1 MSLSGSKDESKRG
14 QEGCIH
20 HNFTVLPQVKRV
32 NALAWVLP
40 LSMVKTMGKTKTL
53 LLTFVFLSLLVR
65 SFTGAPN
72 AQINYMG
79 LIFDQVSA
87 NEQAAAPLLA
97 KTADQVTVADHK
109 GASRAPAKSAE
120 YKLYKKYIGPDKTFS
135 IAAEFQVVQKRIYE
149 SFSSTSYY
157 IKDLTLRSLHSNSPP
172 TPFSTLVFI
181 VFMFLV
187 IIRIGVFGNYGEIK
201 IKRDRRF
208 SLQ

>member
-53 LLTFVFLSLLVR
+53 LLTFVFLSLLLR
-65 SFTGAPN
+65 SFTGVPN
-72 AQINYMG
+72 AHINFVG
-79 LIFDQVSA
+79 LIFQQVSS
-87 NEQAAAPLLA
+87 NEIAAAPLPA
-97 KTADQVTVADHK
+97 KTADQISVTDHK

-172 TPFSTLVFI
+172 TPFSTLVFT

-201 IKRDRRF
+201 NKRDRRF